1 MENCDTLLWCWAQF
15 MSSIFL
21 RQTEELVWFMMSFVY
36 VYWKMF
42 CFRETFH
49 PSQKHTSGK
58 ILCLDLWM
66 PGMWQVSDTAVICSQ
81 MPGCRQHIVC
91 WLPSTLGYSS
101 LTLDDTL
108 SLARGF
114 RKIKVRKA

>member
-1 MENCDTLLWCWAQF
+1 MLLWCWAQF

-49 PSQKHTSGK
+49 PSQMYTSGK
-58 ILCLDLWM
+58 ILHIDLRM
-66 PGMWQVSDTAVICSQ
+66 LVMWQISDTAVSFVPRCQAADNIEYVGFGQPWAIHHFLLMICS
-81 MPGCRQHIVC
+81 
-91 WLPSTLGYSS
+91 
-101 LTLDDTL
+101 
-108 SLARGF
+108 ARSW
-114 RKIKVRKA
+114 V

>member
-1 MENCDTLLWCWAQF
+1 MLWCWAQF

-49 PSQKHTSGK
+49 PSQMHIAGK
-58 ILCLDLWM
+58 TLCIDLCAYNVANF
-66 PGMWQVSDTAVICSQ
+66 GHGSFICSQ
-81 MPGCRQHIVC
+81 MPG
-91 WLPSTLGYSS
+91 
-101 LTLDDTL
+101 
-108 SLARGF
+108 
-114 RKIKVRKA
+114 